1 MFQNIL
7 GTSVYIGYRLAV
19 KQDKARKHM
28 IKGYK
33 VLSGIPEPSMRL
45 YLGIVVGVGG
55 GGCRGGVVEG
65 GGGWLEYF

>member
-1 MFQNIL
+1 
-7 GTSVYIGYRLAV
+7 
-19 KQDKARKHM
+19 M

-55 GGCRGGVVEG
+55 GGM
-65 GGGWLEYF
+65 

>member
-1 MFQNIL
+1 MFQIIL
-7 GTSVYIGYRLAV
+7 GTTVYIEYRLAV

-55 GGCRGGVVEG
+55 GGM
-65 GGGWLEYF
+65 